1 VGTVVPSHLLLIE
14 RERERERGGVERV
27 ELVDALVIFLA
38 GTLTGVLAMIAR
50 DVYEDRMEDAE
61 DY

>member
-1 VGTVVPSHLLLIE
+1 M
-14 RERERERGGVERV
+14 ERV

>member
-1 VGTVVPSHLLLIE
+1 MGTVVPSHLLLIE
-14 RERERERGGVERV
+14 REGVERV